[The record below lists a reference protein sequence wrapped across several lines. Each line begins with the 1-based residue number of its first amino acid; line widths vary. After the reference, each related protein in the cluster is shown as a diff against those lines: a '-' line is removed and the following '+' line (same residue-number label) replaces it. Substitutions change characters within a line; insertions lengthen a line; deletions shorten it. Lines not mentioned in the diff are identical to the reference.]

1 MATYIVTTSK
11 LAVDPPRDQDLLAGK
26 LSGNE
31 VAGLG
36 QLFAARDNLP
46 TAAEDPFQFDL
57 SNRGIDVV
65 ARRESGRY
73 RDVAVDQFSSR
84 RWGGVRQLDRS
95 HIALVGPCI
104 DLKRCAGITHIAAP
118 QLAEAGQPY

>member
-1 MATYIVTTSK
+1 MSADADRVWN
-11 LAVDPPRDQDLLAGK
+11 LLAGK

-57 SNRGIDVV
+57 RNRGIDVV
-65 ARRESGRY
+65 ARRESGGY

-84 RWGGVRQLDRS
+84 RLGGVRQLDQS
-95 HIALVGPCI
+95 HIALVGRCI
-104 DLKRCAGITHIAAP
+104 ELKRFAGITHIAVP